1 MRTKP
6 RTKSALSMVGAVL
19 AVSLVLS
26 ACDEA
31 EQGRILRYEKGVY
44 LGQKDPPLSDQD
56 REILRQRTWLQR
68 GG

>member
-1 MRTKP
+1 M
-6 RTKSALSMVGAVL
+6 L